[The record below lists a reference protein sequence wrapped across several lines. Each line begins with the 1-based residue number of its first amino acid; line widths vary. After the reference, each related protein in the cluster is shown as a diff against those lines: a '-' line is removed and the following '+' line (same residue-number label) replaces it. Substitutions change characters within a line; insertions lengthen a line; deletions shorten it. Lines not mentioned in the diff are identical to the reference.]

1 MRMKKK
7 RRTALYKDV
16 KAVMSHNQ
24 AITFVNDIPD
34 NKVIEWFDRLSNNE
48 KLYDSLVR
56 SGVIAT

>member
-1 MRMKKK
+1 MKMLEQ
-7 RRTALYKDV
+7 RFDLLDV
-16 KAVMSHNQ
+16 CIFVGMSHNQ

-48 KLYDSLVR
+48 KLYYSLVR